1 MEIIM
6 IITGTENLL
15 KLCMKYSKRFY
26 QISTLS
32 VSGNSLVDQSY
43 IEQSFEQDVI
53 FKENNFYINQSLDNV
68 YVRSK
73 FEAEKLVLKYINKG
87 LNGYICRVGNLM
99 SRFSDGK
106 FQPNVDENAFIGR
119 LISLSKIEC
128 IPDYLLNT
136 YMEFTPIDYC
146 AEAVIKLIQYPTNE
160 NRIFHLYNNNHVNI
174 QDFIEVLKKYTII
187 DIVSNEEFLKKIDKL
202 LTRKDFSN
210 ILSGVLRDFDENKK
224 LVYESK
230 VKLDANFTNEYL
242 SKIDFKWPKIDNIY
256 LEKFINY
263 FYSIGY
269 ITKEEK

>member
-1 MEIIM
+1 M
-6 IITGTENLL
+6 
-15 KLCMKYSKRFY
+15 
-26 QISTLS
+26 
-32 VSGNSLVDQSY
+32 
-43 IEQSFEQDVI
+43 
-53 FKENNFYINQSLDNV
+53 
-68 YVRSK
+68 
-73 FEAEKLVLKYINKG
+73 
-87 LNGYICRVGNLM
+87 
-99 SRFSDGK
+99 
-106 FQPNVDENAFIGR
+106 
-119 LISLSKIEC
+119 
-128 IPDYLLNT
+128 
-136 YMEFTPIDYC
+136 
-146 AEAVIKLIQYPTNE
+146 
-160 NRIFHLYNNNHVNI
+160 
-174 QDFIEVLKKYTII
+174 LKKYTII